1 MTTARSFRSVG
12 LRASEVQAT
21 TDAVEPTP
29 ITIGIK
35 TPLRPAIDSADLVEM
50 TTDVG
55 EQLVNNFRDL
65 LMTNHGERVGRYD
78 YGANLGP
85 LVTEYELGREAFE
98 DQAMQRITAAT
109 QKYMSYVELDD
120 FQSSFGDTPEA
131 SPTTNQS
138 VEGNGLGFVTIDVSF
153 AIPRASVPKRWI
165 RLYFAL
171 A

>member
-1 MTTARSFRSVG
+1 MTTRSFRSVG
-12 LRASEVQAT
+12 LTASEAQS
-21 TDAVEPTP
+21 AVSSIERTP
-29 ITIGIK
+29 ITIGIR
-35 TPLRPAIDSADLVEM
+35 TPLRPAVDSADLVEM

-65 LMTNHGERVGRYD
+65 LMTNHGERVGRFD

-85 LVTEYELGREAFE
+85 LVTEYELGREQFE
-98 DQAMQRITAAT
+98 NRAMERITVAT
-109 QKYMSYVELDD
+109 EKYMSYVELYD
-120 FQSSFGDTPEA
+120 FQSSFGDIPVA
-131 SPTTNQS
+131 SPSTNQS
-138 VEGNGLGFVTIDVSF
+138 VIGNGLGFAVIDVSF

>member
-1 MTTARSFRSVG
+1 MTTRSFRSVG
-12 LRASEVQAT
+12 LRAAEVQASL
-21 TDAVEPTP
+21 DSVERTP
-29 ITIGIK
+29 VTIGIK
-35 TPLRPAIDSADLVEM
+35 TPLRPAVDSADLVEM

-65 LMTNHGERVGRYD
+65 LMTNHGERVGRFD

-98 DQAMQRITAAT
+98 NQAMERITVAT
-109 QKYMSYVELDD
+109 EKYMSYVELYD
-120 FQSSFGDTPEA
+120 FQSNFGDTPTA
-131 SPTTNQS
+131 SPSTNQS
-138 VEGNGLGFVTIDVSF
+138 VIGNGLGFVAVDVSF
-153 AIPRASVPKRWI
+153 AIPRASVPKRWL